1 MKSGTEKSTS
11 RAFRVRAN
19 LKKGLELA
27 WAASPKS
34 LVKFSILGMINA
46 AMTPVAVYL
55 GAVLVNRIAEASS
68 HKIPFF

>member
-1 MKSGTEKSTS
+1 MKSGTAKSTS

-34 LVKFSILGMINA
+34 LVRFSLLGMVNA
-46 AMTPVAVYL
+46 SMTPIAVYL
-55 GAVLVNRIAEASS
+55 GAVLVNRIAEASN
-68 HKIPFF
+68 HNNTFF